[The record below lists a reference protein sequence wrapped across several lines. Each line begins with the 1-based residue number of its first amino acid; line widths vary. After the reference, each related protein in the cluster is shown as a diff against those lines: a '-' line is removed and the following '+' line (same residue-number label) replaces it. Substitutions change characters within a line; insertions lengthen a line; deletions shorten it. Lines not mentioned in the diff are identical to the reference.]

1 MRRLFFAL
9 IVIASL
15 LKGCAGGDPTSDPT
29 MDPLDATAT
38 FGAEVFATQITALT
52 TTPEP

>member
-1 MRRLFFAL
+1 MRRLFITL
-9 IVIASL
+9 IVLAAP
-15 LKGCAGGDPTSDPT
+15 LKGCTGGDPTSDPT

-38 FGAEVFATQITALT
+38 FGAEVFATQLYAIT